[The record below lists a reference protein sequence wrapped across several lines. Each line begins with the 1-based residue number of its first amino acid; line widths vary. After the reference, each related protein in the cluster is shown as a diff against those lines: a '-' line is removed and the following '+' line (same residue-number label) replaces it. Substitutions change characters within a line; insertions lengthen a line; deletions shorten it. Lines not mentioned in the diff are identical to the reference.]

1 MSKISTFLLILLGFL
16 ASCSKSESEKQKEL
30 LQKQL
35 NSDPCVWSDFRP
47 HYPYQRS
54 DSEVLPLRLVGV
66 TQFIF
71 KPTFVVA
78 TTDVTKTITGSWCE
92 SPNENSFVSETKG
105 DSIVV
110 YPDLLKWYQVDSTG
124 KTRRTLYLSTIH
136 NHLE

>member
-47 HYPYQRS
+47 HYPYQRMGA
-54 DSEVLPLRLVGV
+54 DNLPLRLLG
-66 TQFIF
+66 TTTFSF
-71 KPTFVVA
+71 KPSYITTTLNNQTEIYIGSWLEPPLNDTFVS
-78 TTDVTKTITGSWCE
+78 D
-92 SPNENSFVSETKG
+92 KG

-110 YPDLLKWYQVDSTG
+110 YPDLLKWYRRDSSGTVH
-124 KTRRTLYLSTIH
+124 RSLYLSNIH
-136 NHLE
+136 NHID